1 MRLISCER
9 VVNIDTFEPE
19 LILTLAIGIENVFD
33 SNAFLGPNEADKIM
47 GEKFIKLCNQALE
60 KIPSVAE

>member
-19 LILTLAIGIENVFD
+19 LILTLAIGVENHD
-33 SNAFLGPNEADKIM
+33 
-47 GEKFIKLCNQALE
+47 Q
-60 KIPSVAE
+60 